1 MVMVLWR
8 KKKVDLVGLRD
19 LIEKSGGKAL
29 TNIQSKQDS
38 LSILMDLAHQQ
49 ASGVRLFNLL

>member
-1 MVMVLWR
+1 MVLWR
-8 KKKVDLVGLRD
+8 KKKVDLMGLRD